1 MSGLRSGVIGVSVH
15 PYEPILAIAGGEGFV
30 QLWNYKDALYPK
42 NQNNPINN
50 FEYYRKEDPNK
61 IEGGKFFTAIEFTPD
76 GTEILVPCYN
86 GEIKIMD
93 AASGEFKKVNTP
105 PKTSDNKG
113 FPIKQLI
120 ITGDNHYFSVSDT
133 NKAVCL
139 FKKETDPNKPSEWKF
154 TGKIVAH
161 EIEVTSIAFGLG
173 LDEYGQPMHRLFS
186 IGKDRRVFEYDVY
199 KSTQEKLIVLRH
211 FLIE

>member
-93 AASGEFKKVNTP
+93 AQSGEFKKVNTP

-113 FPIKQLI
+113 FPIK
-120 ITGDNHYFSVSDT
+120 
-133 NKAVCL
+133 
-139 FKKETDPNKPSEWKF
+139 
-154 TGKIVAH
+154 
-161 EIEVTSIAFGLG
+161 
-173 LDEYGQPMHRLFS
+173 
-186 IGKDRRVFEYDVY
+186 
-199 KSTQEKLIVLRH
+199 
-211 FLIE
+211 